1 MSPSSREVYKMCLFS
16 LRFSVNVYR
25 FVCPIIILLVS
36 TPLLWGSFRSP
47 AGGNCLELD
56 GEDDYAVLDFET
68 YGTLFEK
75 GTRNLTVE
83 AWVYPT
89 SAPGKDEFAIILGQ
103 QAVLYTTGPGHPWY
117 QKFNPRKGDLLL
129 SMIAY
134 IASGHG
140 GGNTGDRPLGISPY
154 QWHHIAFQIED
165 RQIIRI
171 CDDCSPATGG
181 ATTIEHD
188 LWEKWIPRRDF
199 VLGGYG
205 GEALF
210 TASPCRRG
218 SFAGYIDEVRLST
231 VTRYKTRNK
240 PFTPQG
246 RFEPDEH
253 TVALWHFDEL
263 SGSEVFLD
271 SSGNEYHLV
280 GMNGACVQ
288 GPLAVDG
295 SGKLAATWA
304 GIKCGF

>member
-1 MSPSSREVYKMCLFS
+1 MQNRNPMCILSP
-16 LRFSVNVYR
+16 RFFRNIYR
-25 FVCPIIILLVS
+25 FVCPIIILCAC

-56 GEDDYAVLDFET
+56 GKDDYAVLDFKT
-68 YGTLFEK
+68 FGTLFEK
-75 GTRNLTVE
+75 RTRNLTVE

-89 SAPGKDEFAIILGQ
+89 TAPDKDEVGIILSQ
-103 QAVLYTTGPGHPWY
+103 QVVIYTTGPGNPWY
-117 QKFNPRKGDLLL
+117 QTFNPKKGDLLL

-134 IASGHG
+134 VAGWG
-140 GGNTGDRPLGISPY
+140 GSANTGDRPLGISPN
-154 QWHHIAFQIED
+154 QWNHIVFQIKD
-165 RQIIRI
+165 R
-171 CDDCSPATGG
+171 A
-181 ATTIEHD
+181 IEHA
-188 LWEKWIPRRDF
+188 LSEKWIPQRDF

-205 GEALF
+205 GKALF
-210 TASPCRRG
+210 TSTPCRRG

-231 VTRYKTRNK
+231 VPRYDTQGMRICSNPSLVSGGATK
-240 PFTPQG
+240 PFPPQC

-271 SSGNEYHLV
+271 SSGNDYHLV

-295 SGKLAATWA
+295 CGKLAATWA
-304 GIKCGF
+304 GVKSGF